1 MFLNGEAISEPD
13 PRGGRIIDAKF
24 LLLFNAHSEPITF
37 TLPEASLASG
47 WEVVID
53 TTTARVPRRGVRT
66 RPDAQD
72 RGRGVRAGRSSCSV
86 GGVMRLL
93 AGQSD
98 LTDED
103 LARLY
108 AYPPGP
114 WLRANFV
121 ASVDGAANFDGAS
134 AGLSSD
140 ADRHVFALLRT
151 LADVIVV
158 GAATVRAE
166 RYGPVR
172 PASCGATCG
181 PGRAPT
187 PPIAVVSA
195 RLDLDPASSL
205 ISSAPPHAR
214 TIVIT
219 TAAVTRRSAA
229 PHWTGT
235 ATSSWPGRTP
245 ST

>member
-1 MFLNGEAISEPD
+1 M
-13 PRGGRIIDAKF
+13 
-24 LLLFNAHSEPITF
+24 
-37 TLPEASLASG
+37 SLAS
-47 WEVVID
+47 
-53 TTTARVPRRGVRT
+53 T
-66 RPDAQD
+66 
-72 RGRGVRAGRSSCSV
+72 
-86 GGVMRLL
+86 
-93 AGQSD
+93 SD
-98 LTDED
+98 LD

-121 ASVDGAANFDGAS
+121 ASADGACNLDGAS

-158 GAATVRAE
+158 GASTARTE
-166 RYGPVR
+166 RYRPVR
-172 PASCGATCG
+172 PRELWRHL
-181 PGRAPT
+181 RACRTAT

-195 RLDLDPASSL
+195 RLHFDPASSL
-205 ISSAPPHAR
+205 ISAAPPDAR

-219 TAAVTRRSAA
+219 TAASPPTCA
-229 PHWTGT
+229 PNWPGT
-235 ATSSWPGRTP
+235 PTSSWPGRKP

>member
-1 MFLNGEAISEPD
+1 
-13 PRGGRIIDAKF
+13 
-24 LLLFNAHSEPITF
+24 
-37 TLPEASLASG
+37 
-47 WEVVID
+47 
-53 TTTARVPRRGVRT
+53 
-66 RPDAQD
+66 
-72 RGRGVRAGRSSCSV
+72 
-86 GGVMRLL
+86 MRLL

-108 AYPPGP
+108 AYPSGP

-158 GAATVRAE
+158 GASTARAE
-166 RYGPVR
+166 RYRPVR
-172 PASCGATCG
+172 PRELWRHLRA
-181 PGRAPT
+181 GRPAT

-219 TAAVTRRSAA
+219 TAASPADLRAELARHCDIIVAGEETVDLKAAVSALTDRGHQRLLAEGGPHLFGQLVAAGLVDELCLTISPLLTGPGAGRIVAGSLA
-229 PHWTGT
+229 PGQPLPLALAHVIEDDGFLLCRYTT
-235 ATSSWPGRTP
+235 KDH
-245 ST
+245 

>member
-1 MFLNGEAISEPD
+1 MFLNGEAITEPD

-24 LLLFNAHSEPITF
+24 LLLFNTHGDMLTF
-37 TLPEASLASG
+37 TLPKASLAAGGRSM
-47 WEVVID
+47 ID
-53 TTTARVPRRGVRT
+53 TTMARVPDEGSD

-72 RGRGVRAGRSSCSV
+72 RGRGVRPVGRTCSGRWSDAPARRAV
-86 GGVMRLL
+86 GP
-93 AGQSD
+93 D
-98 LTDED
+98 HED

-108 AYPPGP
+108 AYPSGP

-158 GAATVRAE
+158 GASTARAE
-166 RYGPVR
+166 RYRPVR
-172 PASCGATCG
+172 PRELWRHL
-181 PGRAPT
+181 RARPAT

-205 ISSAPPHAR
+205 IAPPR
-214 TIVIT
+214 
-219 TAAVTRRSAA
+219 
-229 PHWTGT
+229 
-235 ATSSWPGRTP
+235 RTP
-245 ST
+245 ARS